1 MKKLLIAILVLVS
14 STIKAQG
21 PEDGLRLSWFAPNG
35 TPRSNALGGAM
46 GSLGGDLSAA
56 HINPAGLGFYKSKEL
71 LITSKYLNTESDF
84 KFIGTNTSTSNSISS
99 LGNIGIVIADGKK
112 NRGYS
117 STAFSVSFTQLAD
130 YNSRQRFKGVNNFS
144 SYSEKFLEELIYDN
158 ASMTA
163 AENNYI
169 FGSSLAFR
177 TYLVDTSIDQF
188 GNEGYQS
195 LVPLSSGVNQSY
207 DAITSGSSNE
217 LTFGWG
223 GNVQDK
229 LYLGASLVFPIIN
242 FNRSL
247 QVVETDFEA
256 TNTKNQFGG
265 FAFNEDFSSKGWGIG
280 AKFGMIYK
288 PESFLRF
295 GVALQTPQLISFR
308 DKLAADLTTN
318 TEDYAGT
325 LSASSNELNNGNAG
339 VREYTVMTP
348 TKATFSGSYFFAS
361 SGKPTQPLGFISADI
376 EWVNYAGTRFYAND
390 FDQASADY
398 YDALNATTKDTYK
411 NNFNFKLG
419 SEIKLTGNWMARAGT
434 AYYGS
439 PYKNEFADENGKT
452 VVTPSRFILSGGIGY
467 RTNKY
472 FVDLTISAAN
482 NKDAVVPYRL
492 LDKPSPIA
500 VQNSNAILFNI
511 GYGIRF

>member
-112 NRGYS
+112 NRGYT

-177 TYLVDTSIDQF
+177 TYLVDTSTDQF

-361 SGKPTQPLGFISADI
+361 PGKPTQPLGFISADI

-472 FVDLTISAAN
+472 FVDFTISAAN
-482 NKDAVVPYRL
+482 NKEAVVPYRL